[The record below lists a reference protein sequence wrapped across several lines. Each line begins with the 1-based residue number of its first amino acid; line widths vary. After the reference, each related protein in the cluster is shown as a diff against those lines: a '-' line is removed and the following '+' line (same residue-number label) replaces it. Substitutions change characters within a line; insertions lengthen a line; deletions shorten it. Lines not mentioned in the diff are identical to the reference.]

1 VDASSN
7 GGWARGAVRAATAT
21 GRTRTPRSNPATDH
35 LLDEP
40 TTGLHAVDIEL
51 LMRQLHRLV
60 ESGNTV
66 VVVEHDMGVVAG
78 ADWVV
83 DLGPGAGEEC
93 GRVVAVGPPDEV
105 AHAEGSR
112 TAPPRGAARG
122 EPPREAR
129 RGAA

>member
-1 VDASSN
+1 M
-7 GGWARGAVRAATAT
+7 
-21 GRTRTPRSNPATDH
+21 
-35 LLDEP
+35 P
-40 TTGLHAVDIEL
+40 TTGLHAADIEL

-60 ESGNTV
+60 DSGNTV

-78 ADWVV
+78 PDWVV

-93 GRVVAVGPPDEV
+93 GRVVAASDRPTR
-105 AHAEGSR
+105 SR
-112 TAPPRGAARG
+112 TPRAAGRPLPRGAARG